1 MKVINHRIHDS
12 VIIIQR
18 EHAGFHGFYIIVLNL
33 ARVHLFTI
41 FFLLKIRRRTVSI
54 NISNI
59 KINLI
64 SLIAFISG
72 FPLVQRDFH

>member
-41 FFLLKIRRRTVSI
+41 FFAESKAADGV
-54 NISNI
+54 NQH
-59 KINLI
+59 
-64 SLIAFISG
+64 F
-72 FPLVQRDFH
+72 QY

>member
-33 ARVHLFTI
+33 ARVH
-41 FFLLKIRRRTVSI
+41 FFAENKAADGV
-54 NISNI
+54 NQH
-59 KINLI
+59 
-64 SLIAFISG
+64 F
-72 FPLVQRDFH
+72 QY